1 MQQVRQSAT
10 GPKGTPAPRVSCA
23 ERGDANLHQQAYGG
37 RKMGKKTDAMIW
49 ILLTAVLI
57 TGCSSPAGIH
67 SAQEPVSET
76 VSAVHADSSQAIPT
90 ERELQQVID
99 RITQEY
105 DLNNTE
111 AYKNKI
117 EDLSKDAIVLLCQ
130 SGSGKYKA
138 YGFISPEYGQQ
149 GILIDHVI
157 NGESNWNY
165 FNEWTWAYSDAAP
178 TLTETGEYDVIF
190 TFTQKSGLEQ
200 TVYFECYDTGTM
212 AVKY

>member
-1 MQQVRQSAT
+1 
-10 GPKGTPAPRVSCA
+10 
-23 ERGDANLHQQAYGG
+23 
-37 RKMGKKTDAMIW
+37 MGKKTDAMIW

-76 VSAVHADSSQAIPT
+76 VSAVHADSLQAIPT

-157 NGESNWNY
+157 DGESNWNY
-165 FNEWTWAYSDAAP
+165 FNEWTWAYSTAAP

-190 TFTQKSGLEQ
+190 TFTQGNGLEK
-200 TVYFECYDTGTM
+200 TFYFECYDTGTM